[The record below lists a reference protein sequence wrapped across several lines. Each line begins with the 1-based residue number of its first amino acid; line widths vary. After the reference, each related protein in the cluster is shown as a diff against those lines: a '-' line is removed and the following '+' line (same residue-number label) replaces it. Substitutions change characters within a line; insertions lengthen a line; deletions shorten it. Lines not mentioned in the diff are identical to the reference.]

1 MRQRND
7 TGYGADVMA
16 WPTDEHPDRRPF
28 FVAAGE
34 ETDLLDELIPG
45 FTRVDEP
52 AAPDAA
58 ETPAK
63 PKKAAAATKAAST
76 EGGEPA

>member
-45 FTRVDEP
+45 FTQVDEP
-52 AAPDAA
+52 AAPGVDEA
-58 ETPAK
+58 TAK
-63 PKKAAAATKAAST
+63 PKKTAAAKAASP